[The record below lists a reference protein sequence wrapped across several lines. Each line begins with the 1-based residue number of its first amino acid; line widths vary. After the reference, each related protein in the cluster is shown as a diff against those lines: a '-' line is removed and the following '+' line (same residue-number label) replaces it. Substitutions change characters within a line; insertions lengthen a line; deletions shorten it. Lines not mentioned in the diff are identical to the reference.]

1 MHDSVVLVTGYPSF
15 GARQLVSHVLAAEPT
30 TEVRAVVRASLLPAA
45 EAHRA
50 SLAPSEQARLTLLD
64 GDAAHLDLGLSGREV
79 RELAERVD
87 RFHHAAQVSY
97 LGADPKE
104 AEALNVGGTREALAV
119 ARALPRLRAFVH
131 HGTAFVSGDRTG
143 LVREDELHRDQ
154 RFRNAVEET
163 KARAE
168 KLVRDASAHV
178 PTVILR
184 PSLVVGDSATGEV
197 DRLDGPYLLVL
208 LLLSSPVELAIP
220 LPGRGRAPLHIVPV
234 DYVVR
239 AARLLGLNPD
249 AVGKTF
255 HLVDRAPL
263 TAREVFELVA
273 KVGGRRSPR
282 GFIPANVTRALLHT
296 PGLDR
301 FVKSPRAFFDQLVTE
316 VQYDTR
322 AVDAVLGHTVS
333 CPPFASYVDSL
344 VTYVRTRVEEERERR
359 RAQGP
364 DDVEDPL
371 S

>member
-1 MHDSVVLVTGYPSF
+1 MADSVVLVTGYPSF
-15 GARQLVSHVLAAEPT
+15 GARQLVAHLLSAEPS
-30 TEVRAVVRASLLPAA
+30 TEVRAVVRASLAPAA
-45 EAHRA
+45 EAHRS
-50 SLAPSEQARLTLLD
+50 SLAPDERSRLTLLD

-79 RELAERVD
+79 RALAGEID
-87 RFHHAAQVSY
+87 RFHHVAQVRY
-97 LGADPKE
+97 LGADPRE
-104 AEALNVGGTREALAV
+104 AEAVNVGGTREALAV
-119 ARALPRLRAFVH
+119 ARSLPKLRAFVH

-143 LVREDELHRDQ
+143 LVREDELRRGQ
-154 RFRNAVEET
+154 RFRNAIEET

-168 KLVRDASAHV
+168 LLVREASAHV
-178 PTVILR
+178 PTVIVR

-239 AARLLGLNPD
+239 AARLLGLAPD
-249 AVGKTF
+249 AVGRTF
-255 HLVDRAPL
+255 HMVDRAPL

-273 KVGGRRSPR
+273 RVGGRRSPR

-296 PGLDR
+296 PGLER

-322 AVDAVLGHTVS
+322 AVDAVLGHTVT
-333 CPPFASYVDSL
+333 CPPFTSYVDSL
-344 VTYVRTRVEEERERR
+344 VTYVRTRVEEEREHR
-359 RAQGP
+359 RAEGP
-364 DDVEDPL
+364 DDVEDTL

>member
-1 MHDSVVLVTGYPSF
+1 MAGSVVLVTGYPSF
-15 GARQLVSHVLAAEPT
+15 GVRQLVSHLLAEEPDT
-30 TEVRAVVRASLLPAA
+30 QVRAVVRASLAPAA
-45 EAHRA
+45 QAHRA
-50 SLAPSEQARLTLLD
+50 SLDPALAARLTLLD
-64 GDAAHLDLGLSGREV
+64 GDAAHLDLGLRGREV
-79 RELAERVD
+79 RDLSAEVD

-97 LGADPKE
+97 LGAEPRE
-104 AEALNVGGTREALAV
+104 AEALNVGGTREALAI

-143 LVREDELHRDQ
+143 LVREDELRRGQ

-168 KLVRDASAHV
+168 KLVRDASAHL

-239 AARLLGLNPD
+239 AARLLGLHPD

-273 KVGGRRSPR
+273 RAGGKRGPR

-322 AVDAVLGHTVS
+322 ATDAVLGHAVS
-333 CPPFASYVDSL
+333 CPPFASYVDPL
-344 VTYVRTRVEEERERR
+344 VTYVRARVEEERERR
-359 RAQGP
+359 RAEGP
-364 DDVEDPL
+364 DDVEDSL
-371 S
+371 T